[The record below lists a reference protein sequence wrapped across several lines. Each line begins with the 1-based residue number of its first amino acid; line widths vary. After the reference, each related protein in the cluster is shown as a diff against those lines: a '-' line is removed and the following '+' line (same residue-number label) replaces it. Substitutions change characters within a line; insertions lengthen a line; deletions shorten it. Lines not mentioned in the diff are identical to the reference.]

1 MFFGYEVINP
11 ILLPKDHNLTKLI
24 IENAHLE
31 VKHLG
36 IQPTLN
42 NIRLSGY
49 ILTHPYQGVK
59 KVIHPCVTC
68 KRYNA
73 LSFNYPRVT
82 NLPKH
87 RVNIV
92 RPYLHVGVDLTGH
105 IVIKEGKRERKL
117 YLLIFTCLAIRA
129 IHL

>member
-1 MFFGYEVINP
+1 M
-11 ILLPKDHNLTKLI
+11 LPKDHNLTKLI

-59 KVIHPCVTC
+59 KVIHPCVTY

-92 RPYLHVGVDLTGH
+92 RPYLHVGVDFTGH
-105 IVIKEGKRERKL
+105 IVIKEGKKERK
-117 YLLIFTCLAIRA
+117 F
-129 IHL
+129 